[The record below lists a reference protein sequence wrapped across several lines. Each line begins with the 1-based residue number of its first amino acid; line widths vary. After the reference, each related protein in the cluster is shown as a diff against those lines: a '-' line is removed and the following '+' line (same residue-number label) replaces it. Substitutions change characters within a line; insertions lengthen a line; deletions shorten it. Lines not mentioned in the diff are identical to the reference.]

1 MDVIAIISCCRAWIA
16 AVVVAFAGPSLDDL
30 RRSAR
35 SWSAQ
40 VWFPAA

>member
-1 MDVIAIISCCRAWIA
+1 MDVIVIISRCRAWIA
-16 AVVVAFAGPSLDDL
+16 AVVVVFAGPSLDDL

-40 VWFPAA
+40 AWLPA